1 MLVLDNHVNKRRDV
15 NKFYREKFN
24 DINGV
29 KIHNEPSKDYF
40 SNFWLTTV
48 LIDESKAGFSV
59 NDLRLAFEE
68 HNIESRPLWKPMH
81 LQPLYADTK
90 SYLNGVSES
99 FFKNGLCLPSGSNLN
114 KSELSRIEFVIDK
127 VAKNNIK

>member
-59 NDLRLAFEE
+59 NDLRL
-68 HNIESRPLWKPMH
+68 H
-81 LQPLYADTK
+81 L
-90 SYLNGVSES
+90 
-99 FFKNGLCLPSGSNLN
+99 KNTT
-114 KSELSRIEFVIDK
+114 
-127 VAKNNIK
+127 